1 MSPVAIAL
9 LATGAAALAGAGV
22 RAGGRSAAARR
33 AAPAAAAAA
42 GAATVAL
49 TVVGTPLP
57 GGAALV
63 AAGMAAAATVDAVEH
78 RVPTAVAWPTGAAA
92 AATLVARAAGGDP
105 AGAATAALLTLV
117 LVAGLAALWL
127 ARALGF
133 GDVRLAAGTA
143 PAMLGGLP
151 ALVLLAWGALVGAGG
166 PDGGG
171 TAGALGPVPF
181 APPLAVAWLVALL
194 AAT

>member
-22 RAGGRSAAARR
+22 RAGGRS
-33 AAPAAAAAA
+33 AA

-127 ARALGF
+127 ARALEF

-151 ALVLLAWGALVGAGG
+151 A
-166 PDGGG
+166 P
-171 TAGALGPVPF
+171 PV
-181 APPLAVAWLVALL
+181 
-194 AAT
+194 